1 MRLSLL
7 PVLPAMKLIYNI
19 RTAQQFNLRVA
30 HGFRATYVDI
40 GSTPRAKQPGQPPRQ
55 PGPALAAMTACFRS
69 SGVYRWHLPFIY
81 LLGRIPPVGVCY
93 CYCNKRQ
100 HQHRLAVIEM

>member
-30 HGFRATYVDI
+30 LRVAHGFRATYVDI
-40 GSTPRAKQPGQPPRQ
+40 GSTPRAKQDSLRGSQ
-55 PGPALAAMTACFRS
+55 G
-69 SGVYRWHLPFIY
+69 LP
-81 LLGRIPPVGVCY
+81 
-93 CYCNKRQ
+93 
-100 HQHRLAVIEM
+100 